1 MAKKWTEDEQILALN
16 LYHLLPFGRLHK
28 GAKEIISLASIME
41 RTPSSVAMKLCNFA
55 SLDPKIYETGRKG
68 LKGASK
74 GDRELWSW
82 HLENSDKFQE
92 KSQILLEILSKN
104 DVLSSDDIKAQTK
117 IIKTE
122 KTSIVKT
129 RIGQS
134 IFRKMV
140 LENYE
145 SKCCFSGVDIPQ
157 LLVASHIVP
166 WADREDVRLNPRNG
180 LCLSSIHDRAFDQG
194 FWTLS
199 DHGEILICDVLKK
212 SGSIFVAEQFL
223 EYEGRSLSLPKEHY
237 PDAEFIQHHRKE
249 IYQSS

>member
-140 LENYE
+140 LEVT
-145 SKCCFSGVDIPQ
+145 KCSEW
-157 LLVASHIVP
+157 L
-166 WADREDVRLNPRNG
+166 
-180 LCLSSIHDRAFDQG
+180 
-194 FWTLS
+194 
-199 DHGEILICDVLKK
+199 
-212 SGSIFVAEQFL
+212 
-223 EYEGRSLSLPKEHY
+223 
-237 PDAEFIQHHRKE
+237 
-249 IYQSS
+249 